1 MNNYGIVN
9 ITPSTTNQIYN
20 GGYYNSINI
29 GAVTSSI
36 DANITSQNIV
46 NGVNILGVVGSFEG
60 LNTADANATYNDI
73 IIGKTAYVNGVKIT
87 GSMNNLGA
95 LNITPSTSAQSFSA
109 GYYNSVNISAVTSN
123 IDNNIVPNYILNGI
137 NILGVTGNF
146 EGGTNTSD
154 ANAVSSDILINKTA
168 YVNGTKLTGTMSYLN
183 EINTFDITMNS
194 GTNAILFNGTNISSN
209 GYINNSSVFSMNI
222 SNSDLANYIGL
233 NANVIANGV
242 TILDI
247 TGVYEMDSDTMNLI
261 QNQANMINSLESQL
275 ANLQNTLNTKGT
287 AELNQEEYEEV
298 VDTANDILG
307 EEESE

>member
-1 MNNYGIVN
+1 MSSELQNLLQN
-9 ITPSTTNQIYN
+9 ILNEKTNVLTP
-20 GGYYNSINI
+20 
-29 GAVTSSI
+29 
-36 DANITSQNIV
+36 QNIV
-46 NGVNILGVVGSFEG
+46 NGVNIFG
-60 LNTADANATYNDI
+60 
-73 IIGKTAYVNGVKIT
+73 IT
-87 GSMNNLGA
+87 GNYQGTIINNQDKV
-95 LNITPSTSAQSFSA
+95 ISPSTSIQNIIADN
-109 GYYNSVNISAVTSN
+109 GYTGLNQVTINAIDNTLEPNLVSQYIANGVNIF
-123 IDNNIVPNYILNGI
+123 
-137 NILGVTGNF
+137 GVTGNF

-194 GTNAILFNGTNISSN
+194 GTNSILFNGTNISSN

-222 SNSDLANYIGL
+222 SNSDLANYMGL